1 MKLESTKESGERNGR
16 RRAFRTAGAAS
27 GQNIPAQISAV
38 KAAIFA
44 ESYPRLNTQARLLW
58 LALNEAEAA
67 AWQTRYPQL
76 VFPTLATEKV
86 EAVIAWEAR
95 QRVVQRAS
103 PVFALAA

>member
-1 MKLESTKESGERNGR
+1 MKLEATKESGEGSGR
-16 RRAFRTAGAAS
+16 RRAFGNARAAS
-27 GQNIPAQISAV
+27 GPKIPAQISAV

-44 ESYPRLNTQARLLW
+44 ESYPGLQSRARLLW

-86 EAVIAWEAR
+86 EAVIAWKTR
-95 QRVVQRAS
+95 QRAVQRAS